1 MNEQITLQLTPET
14 RTKLAEIAKDCNL
27 PIEKTCEIILT
38 QFAHVVGGRVY
49 AGRWREAEGGLMF
62 VVQWPF
68 LSGLAK
74 ISDEELAK
82 TGAK

>member
-1 MNEQITLQLTPET
+1 MSEQINLQLTLDT

-27 PIEKTCEIILT
+27 SIEKTCEIILT
-38 QFAHVVGGRVY
+38 QFAQVVGGRVY
-49 AGRWREAEGGLMF
+49 VGRWREVEGGLMF

-74 ISDEELAK
+74 ISGEELAK
-82 TGAK
+82 MGAK